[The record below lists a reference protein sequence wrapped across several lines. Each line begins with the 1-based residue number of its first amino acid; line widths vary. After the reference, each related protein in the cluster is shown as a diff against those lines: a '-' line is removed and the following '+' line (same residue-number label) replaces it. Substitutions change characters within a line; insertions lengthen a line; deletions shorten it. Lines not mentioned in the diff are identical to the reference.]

1 MTNYEYIKSLTVE
14 QMAEWLDKIFNQDRD
29 DWDSIGCYNC
39 INYGTHHC
47 NERECGDCEYY
58 GGLKQWLKRE
68 VI

>member
-58 GGLKQWLKRE
+58 GGLKQWLGRARG
-68 VI
+68 